1 MADPAHQSRVEALL
15 AWLYRDELRHSRLIW
30 RLEADRRLD
39 PPWPY
44 AGLWHDP
51 AGAAMV
57 DLRAHPTLGD
67 PEHGLPWYQVA
78 GDDPIAVELQLAT
91 WLPPTCEILAD
102 LDLLPIL
109 ERLGH
114 VASSGRLQVRACA
127 PGELTG
133 TAAPCRPTRLSLRHR
148 ALVAENDWRPD
159 DLADETD
166 EARGGVRWAIIEGGH
181 LLARLVVQ
189 PVSEH
194 VVEVADVHTRP
205 DVRRRGHAAA
215 LIAHVVRRLHER
227 GFTVTYSVHPSN
239 LPSIRLAASLGFTP
253 RFTWERYL
261 LERVF

>member
-1 MADPAHQSRVEALL
+1 MAPTDHQDRVEALL
-15 AWLYRDELRHSRLIW
+15 DWLYRDELRHSRLIW

-44 AGLWHDP
+44 EGLWYDR
-51 AGAAMV
+51 AGAAMI

-67 PEHGLPWYQVA
+67 PDHGLPWYQIA
-78 GDDPIAVELQLAT
+78 GDDPVAMELLLAA
-91 WLPPTCEILAD
+91 WLPPTCEVLAD
-102 LDLLPIL
+102 TELLPIL

-114 VASSGRLQVRACA
+114 VGSSGRLQVRACA
-127 PGELTG
+127 PGELLG
-133 TAAPCRPTRLSLRHR
+133 GAAPCRPTRLTLRHR

-159 DLADETD
+159 DLADEID
-166 EARGGVRWAIIEGGH
+166 ESRGGVRWALLDGGH

-189 PVSEH
+189 PVSRQ

-205 DVRRRGHAAA
+205 DQRRQGHAAA
-215 LIAHVVRRLHER
+215 LLTSVVRRLHER
-227 GFTVTYSVHPSN
+227 GLTVTYSVHPSN

-253 RFTWERYL
+253 RFSWERYL